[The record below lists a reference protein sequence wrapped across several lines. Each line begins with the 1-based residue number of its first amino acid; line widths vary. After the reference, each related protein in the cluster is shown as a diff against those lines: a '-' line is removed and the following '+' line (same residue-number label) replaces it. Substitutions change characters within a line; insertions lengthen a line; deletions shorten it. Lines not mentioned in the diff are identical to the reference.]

1 MQWKTGLVWFFSVS
15 VRWSFF
21 VWTRKRV
28 STAHHIERPSLQYA
42 NHKISIDS
50 FDLKMLNCSALVWN
64 QSGKRIQSSLSR
76 EPPQDPH
83 VVPVHHS
90 WHLCIVAFRPWIFHI
105 NRLTTDCISTGLV
118 TRLWPETLDGL
129 FPMECQNGPIR
140 DLFTI
145 QVSPENT
152 SGLKL
157 ERANGLARWTDQHKG
172 EESGGVACRCWMTSF
187 RRGAG
192 GGQGQTAWQGSPTQ
206 LSQQQSSAKCTSTR
220 SQAQDDGFLHASLS
234 AHASLK
240 TAKRKTLT
248 CFHWREGKLSSFLL
262 NTKQRLSEGFKIWV
276 WKVLWLDF

>member
-15 VRWSFF
+15 VHWSFF

-28 STAHHIERPSLQYA
+28 SPAHHIERPSLQYA

-64 QSGKRIQSSLSR
+64 QSGKQIQSSLSR

-105 NRLTTDCISTGLV
+105 NRLTTDCFSTGLV

-145 QVSPENT
+145 QVSSENT

-172 EESGGVACRCWMTSF
+172 EESGGVACRCRMTSF
-187 RRGAG
+187 RRGGADKDK
-192 GGQGQTAWQGSPTQ
+192 QHDRAVLPSWV
-206 LSQQQSSAKCTSTR
+206 SSSHLP
-220 SQAQDDGFLHASLS
+220 SAQ
-234 AHASLK
+234 AHAARHK
-240 TAKRKTLT
+240 TTASYTLRSALT
-248 CFHWREGKLSSFLL
+248 HPSRRRRG
-262 NTKQRLSEGFKIWV
+262 RH
-276 WKVLWLDF
+276 